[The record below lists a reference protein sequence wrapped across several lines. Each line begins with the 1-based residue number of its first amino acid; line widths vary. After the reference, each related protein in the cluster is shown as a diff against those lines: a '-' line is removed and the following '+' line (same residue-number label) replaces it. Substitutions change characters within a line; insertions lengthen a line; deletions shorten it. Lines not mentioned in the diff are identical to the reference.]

1 MARVGL
7 IFGGRSVEHE
17 VSITSARTVAQGL
30 REACHEVVPL
40 PIGPDGAWV
49 DRELGERALAGELDR
64 LPGPPPGETRAIL
77 PSLRHLVDAE
87 VDVVFPINHGTWG
100 EDGTLQ
106 GFLEIVDLP
115 YVGAGV
121 AASAVAM
128 NKALT
133 KRLLEQAGVPVVPYE
148 TVTAR
153 EMERDP
159 DAVLARLA
167 RFEPPL
173 FVKPT
178 VGGSSVGVKRVPDR
192 SCITSSIEF
201 ALRFDDEV
209 IVEAG
214 IQGRELE
221 VAVLGYEEIEAS
233 AVGEIVPG
241 REFYD
246 YEDKYLSDGAKL
258 IAPAELPDDVTSALR
273 EAAVRAFRA
282 VNGHGMARVDFL
294 LEGETPY
301 VNEINTL
308 PGFTRISMYPRLWG
322 LSGVPLHEL
331 VDKLVRIAIER
342 HKDRHRLDEGIREWI
357 AELESR

>member
-49 DRELGERALAGELDR
+49 DREVGERALAGELDR

-133 KRLLEQAGVPVVPYE
+133 ISPRYIRGQSHFRRDKLGLAHLRSHLPVI
-148 TVTAR
+148 R
-153 EMERDP
+153 
-159 DAVLARLA
+159 
-167 RFEPPL
+167 
-173 FVKPT
+173 
-178 VGGSSVGVKRVPDR
+178 SSDSWR
-192 SCITSSIEF
+192 
-201 ALRFDDEV
+201 
-209 IVEAG
+209 
-214 IQGRELE
+214 
-221 VAVLGYEEIEAS
+221 
-233 AVGEIVPG
+233 
-241 REFYD
+241 
-246 YEDKYLSDGAKL
+246 
-258 IAPAELPDDVTSALR
+258 
-273 EAAVRAFRA
+273 
-282 VNGHGMARVDFL
+282 
-294 LEGETPY
+294 
-301 VNEINTL
+301 
-308 PGFTRISMYPRLWG
+308 TRIVFIFNKFARA
-322 LSGVPLHEL
+322 
-331 VDKLVRIAIER
+331 KFF
-342 HKDRHRLDEGIREWI
+342 KK
-357 AELESR
+357 